1 MKQVIAFVSLFLFV
15 HSILKAQVYLKPAVG
30 INFIDFSKDPIN
42 GHYTSRVGY
51 QGGLSLL
58 IGRTVFIEPGAFYI
72 RESDYITITDTTS
85 RTHVKYDTSGFRFP
99 LAIGVELWD
108 KDRHTIGFRFY
119 GGPSIFFPANVK
131 NKNRNDYKTSL
142 FAGVG
147 IDISFLFIDAQYE
160 WLVTNVQSDL
170 SEINVGEKRSFFIN
184 AGIRI
189 RL

>member
-1 MKQVIAFVSLFLFV
+1 MKQVIAFVSLMLIV
-15 HSILKAQVYLKPAVG
+15 HSILEAQIYLKPAVG
-30 INFIDFSKDPIN
+30 INFVDFSKESTN

-58 IGRTVFIEPGAFYI
+58 IGRTVFIEPGVFYM
-72 RESDYITITDTTS
+72 RESNYITDTSS
-85 RTHVKYDTSGFRFP
+85 RNHVKYDTSGFRFP
-99 LAIGVELWD
+99 LAMGIELWD
-108 KDRHTIGFRFY
+108 KERHTIGFRFF

-131 NKNRNDYKTSL
+131 NKTRNDYKTSL
-142 FAGVG
+142 FAGAG
-147 IDISFLFIDAQYE
+147 IDISFLFIEAQYE

-170 SEINVGEKRSFFIN
+170 SKINVGEKRSFFIN